1 MGLTPLEGLPGATRS
16 GSLDPSLIFH
26 YTSSAAK
33 ISSSSTER
41 MHITQAEDILNKKSG
56 WKALTGTTDFGVIMK
71 KAAAGDEMAQLAVDL
86 FVDRVVGYIGS
97 YWVKLGGKVDA
108 LVFAGG
114 IGEKGKEFRQ
124 AVCGQVECLGIR
136 LDGGRNERVGNSE
149 ADVLEISSGA
159 GVKTL
164 VVETDE
170 QVYPRGCICIE
181 VDCRLRWLGNVCR
194 WKIFGRVDSECG
206 HQSQSLAVR
215 LRFQVRPRRN
225 KILKVLLGTC
235 SSQYI

>member
-33 ISSSSTER
+33 ISSSSTEK
-41 MHITQAEDILNKKSG
+41 MHITEAEDILNKKSG

-71 KAAAGDEMAQLAVDL
+71 NAAAGDEMAQLAVDL

-114 IGEKGKEFRQ
+114 IGEKGKEFRE
-124 AVCGQVECLGIR
+124 AVCGQVECLGIQ
-136 LDGGRNERVGNSE
+136 LDGDRNERAGKLE
-149 ADVLEISSGA
+149 AEVIEISSGT

-170 QVYPRGCICIE
+170 QVYPHGSMSIDVGR
-181 VDCRLRWLGNVCR
+181 RLRWLGNVCR
-194 WKIFGRVDSECG
+194 LKKFGGVDCG
-206 HQSQSLAVR
+206 CGQ
-215 LRFQVRPRRN
+215 
-225 KILKVLLGTC
+225 
-235 SSQYI
+235 